1 MLEPFGLNQNL
12 YNNCFLS
19 YPMETEEQV
28 IEVLKKVNDPEL
40 QLDVYTLGLIYEIN
54 AVSKKEI
61 YIKMTFTSPS
71 CPYGP
76 MLVQEIKQRIEDEL
90 KSNAKIEITFNPPW
104 QPSDEL
110 RAILG
115 I

>member
-1 MLEPFGLNQNL
+1 MD
-12 YNNCFLS
+12 
-19 YPMETEEQV
+19 TEEQV

-54 AVSKKEI
+54 AISKKDV

-76 MLVQEIKQRIEDEL
+76 MLLQEINQRIEDEL
-90 KSNAKIEITFNPPW
+90 SMKSEIEVTFNPPW

-110 RAILG
+110 RSILG

>member
-1 MLEPFGLNQNL
+1 
-12 YNNCFLS
+12 
-19 YPMETEEQV
+19 METEEQV

-40 QLDVYTLGLIYEIN
+40 QLDVYTLGLIYEVNAIN
-54 AVSKKEI
+54 KKNV

-76 MLVQEIKQRIEDEL
+76 MLVQEINQRIEDEL
-90 KSNAKIEITFNPPW
+90 GMKSEIEITFSPPW

-110 RAILG
+110 RSILG